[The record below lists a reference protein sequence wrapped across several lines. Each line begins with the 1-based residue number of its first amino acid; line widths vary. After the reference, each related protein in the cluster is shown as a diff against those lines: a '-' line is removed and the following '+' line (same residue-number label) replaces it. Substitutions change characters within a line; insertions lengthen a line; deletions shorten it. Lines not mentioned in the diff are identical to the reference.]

1 MEKLTYLEASTKII
15 AHVSDGVEIAK
26 KHNLPKIVIDFIKTH
41 HGEGHAKYYYIKY
54 LQENP
59 DEKISDTAFRYQGPS
74 PRTKE
79 QAILMMADAVE
90 ATSRSMKEYTEESIK
105 NLVDTIIDG
114 QINEGLLRYAKI
126 TFIDVETVKQVFKE
140 KLITIH
146 HTRIEYPKNNN

>member
-1 MEKLTYLEASTKII
+1 
-15 AHVSDGVEIAK
+15 
-26 KHNLPKIVIDFIKTH
+26 
-41 HGEGHAKYYYIKY
+41 
-54 LQENP
+54 
-59 DEKISDTAFRYQGPS
+59 
-74 PRTKE
+74 
-79 QAILMMADAVE
+79 MMADAVE
-90 ATSRSMKEYTEESIK
+90 AASRSMKEYTEESIK